1 MEKDVR
7 HFLIVQENKSV
18 REKNRK
24 TLTEKNM
31 KKKLLIAATILTLA
45 IIASLG
51 INFNIGKTTTTI
63 SIKNVEALA
72 RGEGSGSNV
81 CNGPKHVITYQCRS
95 MNQSLCHDN
104 SGC

>member
-1 MEKDVR
+1 
-7 HFLIVQENKSV
+7 
-18 REKNRK
+18 
-24 TLTEKNM
+24 M
-31 KKKLLIAATILTLA
+31 KKKLIITATILTLA
-45 IIASLG
+45 IIASLE
-51 INFNIGKTTTTI
+51 INFSIGKKDATI
-63 SIKNVEALA
+63 SMKNVEALA